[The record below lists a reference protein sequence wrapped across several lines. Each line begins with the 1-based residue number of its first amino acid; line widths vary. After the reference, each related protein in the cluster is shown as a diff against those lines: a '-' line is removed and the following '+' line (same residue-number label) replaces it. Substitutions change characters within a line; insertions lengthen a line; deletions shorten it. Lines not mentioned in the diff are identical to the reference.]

1 MEDGPAGKRFAFV
14 DPERC
19 IGCGVCVRS
28 CAFGQLTLEAR
39 PERAITPLN
48 TVNRVVA
55 MAAERGMIKEL
66 LEDND
71 AMGNHRIMA
80 AVIGAIM
87 KLPGAP
93 RALAVAQRQIP
104 LSGKPHRQNGMT
116 EAKAPKGQLA
126 MVRKASPAGLFFF
139 LVARGIGS
147 TAQALD
153 AGWPRSPARRGF
165 SGNPDT
171 LCYIPL
177 HSAHPHETF
186 HG

>member
-1 MEDGPAGKRFAFV
+1 
-14 DPERC
+14 
-19 IGCGVCVRS
+19 
-28 CAFGQLTLEAR
+28 
-39 PERAITPLN
+39 
-48 TVNRVVA
+48 
-55 MAAERGMIKEL
+55 
-66 LEDND
+66 
-71 AMGNHRIMA
+71 
-80 AVIGAIM
+80 
-87 KLPGAP
+87 
-93 RALAVAQRQIP
+93 
-104 LSGKPHRQNGMT
+104 MT
-116 EAKAPKGQLA
+116 EAKGPKGQQA